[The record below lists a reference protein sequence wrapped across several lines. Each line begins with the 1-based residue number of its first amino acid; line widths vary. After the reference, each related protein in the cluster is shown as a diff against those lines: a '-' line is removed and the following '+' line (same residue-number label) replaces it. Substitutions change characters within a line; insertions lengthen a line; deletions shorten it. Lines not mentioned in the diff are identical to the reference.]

1 MKEGKGL
8 GGGEGA
14 GGEAARRW
22 NLGVGLFSGLIAC
35 LDCSA
40 QGS

>member
-14 GGEAARRW
+14 GRVERRW

>member
-8 GGGEGA
+8 EGGEGA
-14 GGEAARRW
+14 GG